1 MNGKAILWSSWLAGI
16 YCWCWRRVGCL
27 LLVSYQD
34 MGGSCSSD
42 LSCYQT
48 DRYESSSLQ
57 GSADTSP
64 GLQPC
69 VLMPVISEWTRRGYW
84 ESLPLPLIDY
94 WPASAGSSVVVQ
106 FVCIRRGTPLQI
118 VCNVWM
124 WAVQRRQT
132 RWVRCVFRFADV
144 APNALLEE
152 SLVIHG
158 RPEEGSLPHYSH
170 RSRSSHFQLGAFIK
184 SCLLSTNT
192 NDLWKTNYEEYVVL
206 EIVTTLGSVR
216 CLVLG

>member
-69 VLMPVISEWTRRGYW
+69 VLMPVIFEWTRRGYR

-94 WPASAGSSVVVQ
+94 WPASPGSSVVVQ
-106 FVCIRRGTPLQI
+106 FVCIRRGIPLQI

-124 WAVQRRQT
+124 WAVQT
-132 RWVRCVFRFADV
+132 D
-144 APNALLEE
+144 
-152 SLVIHG
+152 SL
-158 RPEEGSLPHYSH
+158 GSLCVLLCWCRSKRPPWGIISH
-170 RSRSSHFQLGAFIK
+170 S
-184 SCLLSTNT
+184 LSPWGR
-192 NDLWKTNYEEYVVL
+192 DF
-206 EIVTTLGSVR
+206 TTLQPQEPVISLPLRGLYKKLPLKYQYKWSVEDKLWGI
-216 CLVLG
+216 CSVGNSHN